1 MILSSSALFAVSFP
15 PFRLILPV
23 FLCLVPLAVAI
34 ARRADGEGSVRSAAR
49 LGAWFGFLG
58 YGCNLYWIAVALAIY
73 TKLAIL
79 GYVAALVWLTPWVA
93 LMGATLFW
101 SRRATGLPLGLLLPV
116 TWVAH
121 ELVLNYLSDLSFPW
135 LPLALG
141 MTPSPMMV
149 QIAELSGVR
158 GVSFWIAMTSGL
170 LADAWLSRSDRGAV
184 LRRVGSVL
192 IAVVI
197 VGGFGAWRIHTIA
210 VREVAPV
217 GIIQPNVPQD
227 EKWQDEN
234 RNRIV
239 EIMARLTRRQLDG
252 RQVRLVLWPEAAL
265 PGFMPEHPEWRDT
278 LAALA
283 RPTRTPILI
292 GVLDLVYHSRKDFDY
307 FNAAMLV
314 DSTGRVDAQ
323 PAYHKS
329 YLVPIVERVPF
340 LNPKWFGDLKF
351 FGGYGVGRN
360 TSLYE
365 VSAGRFGVLICYES
379 IFPQRSRL
387 YRREG
392 ADFLVNITNDA
403 WFGRTLAPYQHEA
416 HLSLRAIENRVGI
429 VRAANTGISGYIDP
443 LGRLQ
448 GATALYVEDAR
459 VYPAQTTSVRTL
471 YVRVGDWLGL
481 LCLAM
486 TVAMSVQYFRR
497 RRSAPWPARDL

>member
-1 MILSSSALFAVSFP
+1 MILASSALFAISFP
-15 PFRLILPV
+15 PFRLIVPV
-23 FLCLVPLAVAI
+23 FLCLVPLAIGVA
-34 ARRADGEGSVRSAAR
+34 READGNGSARSAAR
-49 LGAWFGFLG
+49 MGAWFGFVG

-93 LMGATLFW
+93 LMAVTLFW
-101 SRRATGLPLGLLLPV
+101 SRRATHLPLAMLLPF

-135 LPLALG
+135 LPLGLG
-141 MTPSPMMV
+141 MTSSPVMV

-170 LADAWLSRSDRGAV
+170 LADAWLLRADRGAV
-184 LRRVGSVL
+184 VRRVGSVVG
-192 IAVVI
+192 AAAI
-197 VGGFGAWRIHTIA
+197 VGGFGVWRLSTIA
-210 VREVAPV
+210 VREVAPI

-227 EKWQDEN
+227 EKWQAEN

-239 EIMARLTRRQLDG
+239 EIMVRLTRQQLAG
-252 RQVRLVLWPEAAL
+252 REARLILWPEAAL
-265 PGFMPEHPEWRDT
+265 PGFMPEHPEWTDS

-283 RPTRTPILI
+283 RPARTPILV
-292 GVLDLVYHSRKDFDY
+292 GALDLVYHTPKDFDY
-307 FNAAMLV
+307 YNAAMLV

-340 LNPKWFGDLKF
+340 LNPKWFGDLKW
-351 FGGYGVGRN
+351 FGGYGIGRN
-360 TSLYE
+360 TSLYA
-365 VSAGRFGVLICYES
+365 VSVGRFGVLICYES
-379 IFPQRSRL
+379 IFPQRSLL

-416 HLSLRAIENRVGI
+416 HLTLRAIENRVGI

-443 LGRLQ
+443 FGRLQ

-459 VYPAQTTSVRTL
+459 IYHAQTTSVRTL
-471 YVRVGDWLGL
+471 YVNLGDWVGL
-481 LCLAM
+481 LCVAATLALC
-486 TVAMSVQYFRR
+486 VLHFRPS
-497 RRSAPWPARDL
+497 RSAPWRARDL